1 MDQTNSFKTAL
12 LGAECWVFD
21 LDNTLYPASTDI
33 FTQVDEK
40 MTRFI
45 SEYLELDFEE
55 AGKVRQDYYL
65 EHGSTLAGLMDL
77 HGMDPDDFLDFVH
90 DIDLG
95 SVTPNPGLEQSLSR
109 LQGRKIIFTNG
120 PTDHAERIMDRL
132 SIRHHFEAVFDIV
145 GAGYVP
151 KPRPEAYQTLVERH
165 RLNPRKTVMV
175 EDLVRNLA
183 PAAAMG
189 MTTVWVR
196 PDGEGSP
203 ENALKADVDHVVD
216 DLVTW
221 LVELTAE

>member
-55 AGKVRQDYYL
+55 AGKVRKDYYL
-65 EHGSTLAGLMDL
+65 EHGTTLAGLMDL
-77 HGMDPDDFLDFVH
+77 HGMDPHDFLDFVH
-90 DIDLG
+90 DIDLS
-95 SVTPNPGLEQSLSR
+95 SVAPNPGLDQSLSR
-109 LQGRKIIFTNG
+109 LSGRKIIFTNG
-120 PTDHAERIMDRL
+120 PTDHARRIMDRL
-132 SIRHHFEAVFDIV
+132 AIGHHFEAVFDIV
-145 GAGYVP
+145 GADYVP

-175 EDLVRNLA
+175 EDLVRNLV

-196 PDGEGSP
+196 PDGKGSP

-216 DLVTW
+216 DLVSW
-221 LVELTAE
+221 LDGLTAE

>member
-55 AGKVRQDYYL
+55 AGKVRKDYYL
-65 EHGSTLAGLMDL
+65 EHGTTLAGLMDL
-77 HGMDPDDFLDFVH
+77 HGMDPHDFLDFVH
-90 DIDLG
+90 DIDLS
-95 SVTPNPGLEQSLSR
+95 SVAPNPSLDQSLSR
-109 LQGRKIIFTNG
+109 LSGRKIIFTNG
-120 PTDHAERIMDRL
+120 PTDHARRIMDRL
-132 SIRHHFEAVFDIV
+132 AIGHHFEAVFDIV
-145 GAGYVP
+145 GADYVP

-196 PDGEGSP
+196 PDGKGSP

-216 DLVTW
+216 DLVSW
-221 LVELTAE
+221 LDGLTAE